1 MGYILPIQNFQS
13 QQYAERMNNQP
24 HNFAYIDRISPVRLN
39 NEESNYWEDV
49 LQEEDRRHKE
59 QMEERNMKRA
69 PQSLAKNGFIAPNP
83 AKLSPA
89 IAEVVG
95 KGLSINAYV

>member
-13 QQYAERMNNQP
+13 QQYAERLNKQP
-24 HNFAYIDRISPVRLN
+24 HNFASIGRVSPVRMR

-49 LQEEDRRHKE
+49 IGEEDRRRKE
-59 QMEERNMKRA
+59 QKEERNMKRA

-83 AKLSPA
+83 AKLSPT

-95 KGLSINAYV
+95 KGLSVNAYV